1 MVKTCQI
8 VYLFCNFFVSFF
20 FFNINF
26 FSTTSSHRVWICF
39 SHSLLAIESKLL
51 ELLCLNHGQNTYW
64 KNIEIPFFV
73 SSCML
78 LDDSHL
84 NLNYSLHF
92 DCQHCL
98 KDHALRTSYMAGAH
112 NSFCTFSR
120 KLTHVTQPCTDE
132 TLIVSSWAS
141 WSSSVSSL
149 CEDDSLYL

>member
-8 VYLFCNFFVSFF
+8 VYLFCNFFCLLFF
-20 FFNINF
+20 LTLIF

-51 ELLCLNHGQNTYW
+51 ELLYLNHGQNTYW

-84 NLNYSLHF
+84 NYILYYISRTIPSLW
-92 DCQHCL
+92 L
-98 KDHALRTSYMAGAH
+98 PALSQ
-112 NSFCTFSR
+112 S
-120 KLTHVTQPCTDE
+120 PCTKDFLHDRC
-132 TLIVSSWAS
+132 TTQFFAH
-141 WSSSVSSL
+141 SVANWHMLLSHAQMKH
-149 CEDDSLYL
+149 